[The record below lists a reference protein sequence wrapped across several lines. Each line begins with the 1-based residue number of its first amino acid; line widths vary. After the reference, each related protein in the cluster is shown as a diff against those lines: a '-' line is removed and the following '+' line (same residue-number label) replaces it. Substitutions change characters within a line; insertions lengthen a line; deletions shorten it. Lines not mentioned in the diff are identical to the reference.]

1 MRRIRIFDTTLRDGE
16 QSPGC
21 SMNIHEKLEMARQLE
36 RLGVDVIEAG
46 FPIASPEDFE
56 SVQQIAREVQSCR
69 IAGLCRAVKG
79 DIDCAWEALKG
90 HPDPMIHVFL
100 ATSDIH
106 LEAKLHKTR
115 EEVLEQ
121 VREMVAYAK
130 TMCPSVEFSAE
141 DASRSDRDY
150 LVQVFDAAE
159 EAGAGVLNIP
169 DTVGYATPVEMEELV
184 RYVKEHL
191 KHPDRVIL
199 SVHCHND
206 LGMGVANSLAGMQG
220 GADQIECTVNGI
232 GERAGNAALEEI
244 VMAIKT
250 RANLYGSQTGVDTQQ
265 IYRTSKLLSTV
276 TGVQVPPNKAV
287 VGDNA
292 FAHEAGIHQHGV
304 INNRLTYE
312 IMSPES
318 VGIYQNRMVLG
329 KHSGRHAFEERL
341 DQLGYRIPESVLEQS
356 FEKFKVL
363 ADRKK
368 IVTDRDIEALVSSNR
383 YQIPETY
390 TLDSFVVNSGTVI
403 SATAVVKL
411 MKDGESKEHVA
422 RGEGPIDAAFK
433 AIDRIVKQ
441 GFPLKNYSIQ
451 SVTEGEDALG
461 EVVVKILKDDE
472 TITGRGLSTDII
484 EASIRAYVNAI
495 NKAIM

>member
-1 MRRIRIFDTTLRDGE
+1 MRRIQIFDTTLRDGE

-56 SVQQIAREVQSCR
+56 SVQTIAREITGCR
-69 IAGLCRAVKG
+69 VAGLCRAVKG
-79 DIDCAWEALKG
+79 DVDCAWQALKD
-90 HPDPMIHVFL
+90 HPNPVLHIFL

-106 LEAKLHKTR
+106 LESKLHLTR
-115 EEVLEQ
+115 EEALEK

-130 TMCPSVEFSAE
+130 SMCADVEFSAE

-150 LVQVFDAAE
+150 LVQVFDAAQ
-159 EAGAGVLNIP
+159 EAGASVLNIP
-169 DTVGYATPVEMEELV
+169 DTVGYATPGEMEELV
-184 RYVKEHL
+184 RYVKTRL
-191 KHPDRVIL
+191 KHPDQVIL

-206 LGMGVANSLAGMQG
+206 LGMGVANSLAGMLG
-220 GADQIECTVNGI
+220 GAGQIECTVNGI

-250 RANLYGSQTGVDTQQ
+250 RASAYQVQTGIDTRQ

-276 TGVQVPPNKAV
+276 TGVPVPPNKAI
-287 VGDNA
+287 VGANA
-292 FAHEAGIHQHGV
+292 FAHESGIHQHGI

-318 VGIYQNRMVLG
+318 VGIYQSRIVLG

-341 DQLGYRIPESVLEQS
+341 EQLGYRIPDSVLEQS

-363 ADRKK
+363 ADHKK
-368 IVTDRDIEALVSSNR
+368 VVTDRDIEALVSSNH

-390 TLDSFVVNSGTVI
+390 KLESFVVNSGTVI

-411 MKDGESKEHVA
+411 VKDGESKEHVA

-441 GFPLKNYSIQ
+441 NFPLKNYSIQ

-461 EVVVKILKDDE
+461 EVVVKILREEE
-472 TITGRGLSTDII
+472 TIVGRGLSTDII
-484 EASIRAYVNAI
+484 EASIKAYLNAI

>member
-1 MRRIRIFDTTLRDGE
+1 MRKIKIFDTTLRDGE

-46 FPIASPEDFE
+46 FPVASPEDFE
-56 SVQQIAREVQSCR
+56 SVEKIAHEVQGCQ
-69 IAGLCRAVKG
+69 IAGLCRAVRG
-79 DIDCAWEALKG
+79 DIDCAWEALKD
-90 HPDPMIHVFL
+90 HPNPLIHIFL

-115 EEVLEQ
+115 EEVLAQ
-121 VREMVAYAK
+121 VKEMVAYAK
-130 TMCPSVEFSAE
+130 SMCPNIEFSAE

-150 LVQVFDAAE
+150 LVQVFDAAQQ
-159 EAGAGVLNIP
+159 AGASVLNIP
-169 DTVGYATPVEMEELV
+169 DTVGYATPAEMEELV
-184 RYVKEHL
+184 RYVKAHL
-191 KHPDRVIL
+191 KHPDQAVL

-250 RANLYGSQTGVDTQQ
+250 RADIYGCETGIDTRQ

-276 TGVQVPPNKAV
+276 TGVPVPPNKAI
-287 VGDNA
+287 VGANA
-292 FAHEAGIHQHGV
+292 FAHESGIHQHGV

-341 DQLGYRIPESVLEQS
+341 DQLGYRIPEQMLEQS

-368 IVTDRDIEALVSSNR
+368 IVTDRDIEALISSNR

-411 MKDGESKEHVA
+411 VKDGEGKEHVA

-441 GFPLKNYSIQ
+441 NFPLKNYSIQ

-461 EVVVKILKDDE
+461 EVVVKILKGDE
-472 TITGRGLSTDII
+472 IITGRGLSTDII
-484 EASIRAYVNAI
+484 EARIKAYINAI
-495 NKAIM
+495 NKASM

>member
-1 MRRIRIFDTTLRDGE
+1 
-16 QSPGC
+16 
-21 SMNIHEKLEMARQLE
+21 
-36 RLGVDVIEAG
+36 
-46 FPIASPEDFE
+46 
-56 SVQQIAREVQSCR
+56 
-69 IAGLCRAVKG
+69 
-79 DIDCAWEALKG
+79 
-90 HPDPMIHVFL
+90 MIHIFL

-115 EEVLEQ
+115 EEVLAQ
-121 VREMVAYAK
+121 VKEMVAYAK
-130 TMCPSVEFSAE
+130 SMCPNIEFSAE

-150 LVQVFDAAE
+150 LVQVFDAAQQ
-159 EAGAGVLNIP
+159 AGASVLNIP
-169 DTVGYATPVEMEELV
+169 DTVGYATPAEMEELV
-184 RYVKEHL
+184 PLCKSPFKASGSGRFI
-191 KHPDRVIL
+191 RAFR
-199 SVHCHND
+199 HND

-250 RANLYGSQTGVDTQQ
+250 RADIYGCETGIDTRQ

-276 TGVQVPPNKAV
+276 TGVPVPPNKAI
-287 VGDNA
+287 VGANA
-292 FAHEAGIHQHGV
+292 FAHESGIHQHGV

-341 DQLGYRIPESVLEQS
+341 DQLGYRIPEQVLEQS

-368 IVTDRDIEALVSSNR
+368 IVTDRDIEALISSNR

-390 TLDSFVVNSGTVI
+390 TLDSFVVNSGTGHFCHRCCQ
-403 SATAVVKL
+403 ACQR
-411 MKDGESKEHVA
+411 
-422 RGEGPIDAAFK
+422 RGG
-433 AIDRIVKQ
+433 Q
-441 GFPLKNYSIQ
+441 
-451 SVTEGEDALG
+451 
-461 EVVVKILKDDE
+461 
-472 TITGRGLSTDII
+472 
-484 EASIRAYVNAI
+484 RACRQR
-495 NKAIM
+495 